1 MLLLMLYLIELRG
14 MCPLVIFS
22 MVCHAGCR
30 FTADVSDGVTRMLF
44 LVLAPLGRFNFFKG
58 GAGVESTGLK
68 GHCLRSGHTVDW
80 VQGGSSPGTFE
91 SYEFG

>member
-30 FTADVSDGVTRMLF
+30 FTANSFMDGVDNTDAF
-44 LVLAPLGRFNFFKG
+44 FGAAPLGSFQFF
-58 GAGVESTGLK
+58 
-68 GHCLRSGHTVDW
+68 LRGE
-80 VQGGSSPGTFE
+80 QG
-91 SYEFG
+91 